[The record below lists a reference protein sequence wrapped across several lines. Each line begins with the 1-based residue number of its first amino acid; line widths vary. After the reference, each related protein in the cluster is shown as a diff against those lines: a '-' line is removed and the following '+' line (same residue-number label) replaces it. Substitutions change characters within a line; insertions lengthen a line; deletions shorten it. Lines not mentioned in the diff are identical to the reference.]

1 MRRIDTTDMV
11 LVHYGREW
19 PHPTPPCS
27 KAMVALLERNEP
39 LVYWLQPSGK
49 AEQEQIPALKLPDGF
64 YTLSL
69 RMMKAIWRH
78 VRLRKGF
85 HNLERAQL
93 GGFKLRI
100 PTVLLTEKMRTQ
112 SRFNVSLLSLPPSYA
127 NSRCHVVTLP
137 PPLHILT
144 RPHADDAD
152 ERAGSARPA
161 QEPRERSVQDH
172 KGSY

>member
-1 MRRIDTTDMV
+1 MRRIDTADMV

-19 PHPTPPCS
+19 PHSTPPCS

-39 LVYWLQPSGK
+39 LVYWLQPTGK
-49 AEQEQIPALKLPDGF
+49 PEHDQIPALKLPDGF

-85 HNLERAQL
+85 NNLERAQL
-93 GGFKLRI
+93 GGYKLRI

-112 SRFNVSLLSLPPSYA
+112 SRFNVRIYFTCMPFIRIPYWKSVTFPEKMSCHSPTHPMTLS
-127 NSRCHVVTLP
+127 
-137 PPLHILT
+137 
-144 RPHADDAD
+144 
-152 ERAGSARPA
+152 
-161 QEPRERSVQDH
+161 
-172 KGSY
+172 

>member
-1 MRRIDTTDMV
+1 MV
-11 LVHYGREW
+11 G
-19 PHPTPPCS
+19 
-27 KAMVALLERNEP
+27 LLERNEP

-49 AEQEQIPALKLPDGF
+49 AEQEQIPALKLTDGF

-93 GGFKLRI
+93 GGYKLRI

-112 SRFNVSLLSLPPSYA
+112 SRFNVSKGVPSRY
-127 NSRCHVVTLP
+127 
-137 PPLHILT
+137 
-144 RPHADDAD
+144 
-152 ERAGSARPA
+152 PA
-161 QEPRERSVQDH
+161 H
-172 KGSY
+172 FIF

>member
-1 MRRIDTTDMV
+1 MRKIDTSGMV

-19 PHPTPPCS
+19 PHHAPPCS
-27 KAMVALLERNEP
+27 KAMVNLLERNEP
-39 LVYWLQPSGK
+39 LVYWLQPTGK
-49 AEQEQIPALKLPDGF
+49 AEQEQIPALKLADGF

-93 GGFKLRI
+93 GGYKLRI

-112 SRFNVSLLSLPPSYA
+112 SRFNVSDVLLRRA
-127 NSRCHVVTLP
+127 VTLP
-137 PPLHILT
+137 PAFHILT
-144 RPHADDAD
+144 PPLRRRC
-152 ERAGSARPA
+152 E
-161 QEPRERSVQDH
+161 
-172 KGSY
+172 

>member
-1 MRRIDTTDMV
+1 MRKIDTSGMV

-27 KAMVALLERNEP
+27 KTMVSLLERNEP

-49 AEQEQIPALKLPDGF
+49 AEQEQVPALKLPDGF

-93 GGFKLRI
+93 GGYKLRI
-100 PTVLLTEKMRTQ
+100 PQVLLTEKMRTQ
-112 SRFNVSLLSLPPSYA
+112 SRFNVSA
-127 NSRCHVVTLP
+127 RRAVTLP
-137 PPLHILT
+137 RTFHILT
-144 RPHADDAD
+144 RPL
-152 ERAGSARPA
+152 RR
-161 QEPRERSVQDH
+161 R
-172 KGSY
+172 